1 MKLKP
6 ETYAYNKRRAAARF
20 KVGQQLELVGTVHR
34 CNRCGKPLT
43 RKASIE
49 AGYGPKCAKWV
60 CDNGLCGK
68 AT

>member
-34 CNRCGKPLT
+34 CNRCT
-43 RKASIE
+43 RELKLQKSID
-49 AGYGPKCAKWV
+49 AGYGPRCAKWV
-60 CDNGLCGK
+60 CTNGLCGK
-68 AT
+68 AN